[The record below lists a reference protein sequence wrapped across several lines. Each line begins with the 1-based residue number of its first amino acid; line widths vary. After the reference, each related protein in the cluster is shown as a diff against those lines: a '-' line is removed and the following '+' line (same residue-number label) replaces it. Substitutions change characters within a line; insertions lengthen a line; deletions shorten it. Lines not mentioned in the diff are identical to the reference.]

1 MSKVFVLFYDVA
13 VLSLALWLY
22 RSVDPWFV
30 FISAGV
36 LFIPFL
42 RKFGV
47 IRELDEREK
56 YYDRLSSNIALV
68 TVFLLTML
76 MVALGSALGH
86 DLYFAFIVVPLVAKV
101 SIYAGFTYSKK
112 SVVTYVGRV
121 LALIYLGFVFLSY
134 GFSITSLIEAIPGII
149 FLVITEL
156 ARKWRLAGI
165 GYLAYVV
172 LISYVYIPKII
183 NSSLLITYVILLL
196 PMIILTIRTFQ
207 KEETE
212 SGLSL

>member
-1 MSKVFVLFYDVA
+1 MSKVFVLIFNLA

-22 RSVDPWFV
+22 RNVDPWFV
-30 FISAGV
+30 FIAAGIF
-36 LFIPFL
+36 LIPLL
-42 RKFGV
+42 RNFG
-47 IRELDEREK
+47 ILRELDEREK

-76 MVALGSALGH
+76 VVALGSALGH
-86 DLYFAFIVVPLVAKV
+86 DLYFAFIVIPLIAKA

-112 SVVTYVGRV
+112 IVITYVGRV
-121 LALIYLGFVFLSY
+121 MSLIYLGFVLLSH
-134 GFSITSLIEAIPGII
+134 GISIMSLIEAVPGII

-156 ARKWRLAGI
+156 ARKWRFAGI
-165 GYLAYVV
+165 GYLAYAI
-172 LISYVYIPKII
+172 LISYVYIPKVT

-196 PMIILTIRTFQ
+196 PMVILTIRTFQ

-212 SGLSL
+212 FE

>member
-1 MSKVFVLFYDVA
+1 MSKIFVLIFDLA

-22 RSVDPWFV
+22 RNVNPWFV
-30 FISAGV
+30 FIAAGIF
-36 LFIPFL
+36 LIPLL
-42 RKFGV
+42 RNFG
-47 IRELDEREK
+47 ILRELDEREK

-76 MVALGSALGH
+76 VVALGSALGH
-86 DLYFAFIVVPLVAKV
+86 DLYFAFIVIPLVAKA

-112 SVVTYVGRV
+112 IVITYVGRV
-121 LALIYLGFVFLSY
+121 MSLIYLGFVLLSH
-134 GFSITSLIEAIPGII
+134 GISITSLIEAVPGII

-156 ARKWRLAGI
+156 ARKWRFAGI
-165 GYLAYVV
+165 GYLAYAI
-172 LISYVYIPKII
+172 LISYVYIPKVT

-196 PMIILTIRTFQ
+196 PMVILTIRTFQ

-212 SGLSL
+212 FE

>member
-1 MSKVFVLFYDVA
+1 MSKVFVLIFNLA

-22 RSVDPWFV
+22 RNVDPWFV
-30 FISAGV
+30 FIAAGIF
-36 LFIPFL
+36 LIPLL
-42 RKFGV
+42 RNFG
-47 IRELDEREK
+47 ILRELDEREK

-76 MVALGSALGH
+76 VVALGSALGH
-86 DLYFAFIVVPLVAKV
+86 DLYFAFIVIPLIAKA

-112 SVVTYVGRV
+112 IVITYVGRV
-121 LALIYLGFVFLSY
+121 MSLIYLGFVLLSH
-134 GFSITSLIEAIPGII
+134 GISITSLIEAVPGII

-156 ARKWRLAGI
+156 ARKWRFAGI
-165 GYLAYVV
+165 GYLAYAI
-172 LISYVYIPKII
+172 LISYVYIPKVT

-196 PMIILTIRTFQ
+196 PMVILTIRTFQ

-212 SGLSL
+212 SE

>member
-1 MSKVFVLFYDVA
+1 MSKVFVLIFNLA

-22 RSVDPWFV
+22 RNVDPWFV
-30 FISAGV
+30 FIAAGIF
-36 LFIPFL
+36 LIPLL
-42 RKFGV
+42 RNFG
-47 IRELDEREK
+47 ILRELDEREK

-76 MVALGSALGH
+76 VVALGSALGH
-86 DLYFAFIVVPLVAKV
+86 DLYFAFIVIPLIAKA

-112 SVVTYVGRV
+112 IVITYVGRV
-121 LALIYLGFVFLSY
+121 MSLIYLGFVLLSH
-134 GFSITSLIEAIPGII
+134 GISIMSLIEAVPGII

-156 ARKWRLAGI
+156 ARKWRFAGI
-165 GYLAYVV
+165 GYLAYAI
-172 LISYVYIPKII
+172 LISYVYIPKVT

-196 PMIILTIRTFQ
+196 PMVILTIRTFQ

-212 SGLSL
+212 SE